1 MTLHMAQQYS
11 LMTASSTAGITNW
24 AEKVPS
30 MVTHDSRSAL
40 ARANLFLAKAV
51 AAKADER
58 VEFEAFL
65 EAAIIFGRT
74 AVHRFKTKYE
84 SHLKWKAWWKSIADD
99 PHVLF
104 FRSQRDMIL
113 KEAPPKIGQR
123 IWAPF
128 IGPGGVTVPGYVP
141 TYAYEFYYFER
152 PDIPATDTARRH
164 LNALEILL
172 AEAQKE
178 FA

>member
-1 MTLHMAQQYS
+1 V
-11 LMTASSTAGITNW
+11 IINW
-24 AEKVPS
+24 AKKVPS
-30 MVTHDSRSAL
+30 IVTHDSRSAL
-40 ARANLFLAKAV
+40 SRANFFLAKAV

-58 VEFEAFL
+58 VEFEAFV

-84 SHLKWKAWWKSIADD
+84 SHPKWKAWWKSIPDD
-99 PHVLF
+99 PHVVF

-141 TYAYEFYYFER
+141 SYAREFYYFDQ
-152 PDIPATDTARRH
+152 PDVLATDTVGAH
-164 LNALEILL
+164 LNAVEALL
-172 AEAQKE
+172 TDAENL
-178 FA
+178 FT